1 MQQRLSAGVLVEHED
16 RLLLVRHVRPG
27 KYDFWVAPGGG
38 VQDEE
43 ELSAAAQR
51 EVREETGLEVIAGNL
66 LYIEELVQPDL
77 RICKF
82 WYSGHLRGGELSVA
96 APEAQAEHITE
107 AAWLSRADLQT
118 KTVFPPA
125 LLSRY
130 WEDRCNE
137 HAGPVHLGLRKMDF
151 W

>member
-1 MQQRLSAGVLVEHED
+1 M
-16 RLLLVRHVRPG
+16 RHVRPG

-51 EVREETGLEVIAGNL
+51 EVREETGLEVVAGKL

-82 WYSGHLRGGELSVA
+82 W
-96 APEAQAEHITE
+96 
-107 AAWLSRADLQT
+107 
-118 KTVFPPA
+118 
-125 LLSRY
+125 
-130 WEDRCNE
+130 
-137 HAGPVHLGLRKMDF
+137 
-151 W
+151 